1 MEEVFLT
8 KKELAARWKCTT
20 QAIDDRVRDGIIRPV
35 RSLPGVKFRKAD
47 VLKLEEDP
55 MDPLSPLERRRL
67 LREIERLNKELAS
80 VRSQMM
86 KISVISAEFMAGAA
100 AERVG

>member
-55 MDPLSPLERRRL
+55 MDPMSPLERRRL
-67 LREIERLNKELAS
+67 VREIERLNQEVADYRARL
-80 VRSQMM
+80 M
-86 KISVISAEFMAGAA
+86 KISVISAEFLACAAGKS
-100 AERVG
+100 V

>member
-67 LREIERLNKELAS
+67 VREIERLNQEVADYRARL
-80 VRSQMM
+80 M
-86 KISVISAEFMAGAA
+86 KISVISAEFLAGAA
-100 AERVG
+100 GKAV

>member
-20 QAIDDRVRDGIIRPV
+20 QAIDDRVRDRIIRPV

-67 LREIERLNKELAS
+67 VREIERLNQEVADY
-80 VRSQMM
+80 RSRLM
-86 KISVISAEFMAGAA
+86 KISVISAEFLAGAA
-100 AERVG
+100 GKAV